1 MFKKIFAAS
10 LAAVLTLGAAA
21 QEKLYLVKDNEVVAK
36 YNVADVDYVTFNLPS
51 DVNDDTDAQPGI
63 INRTYKSAMGLY
75 FGTTDDVADYQIQ
88 LSSRGIADENIPVDF
103 LYLQLMGPAAD
114 FHDLYLPEGTYTVQQ
129 GEARKAF
136 TYYAGVRQNSSQG
149 TMIGGTLILD
159 RPTAESQITNLVE
172 GGTFTVTKDGNAYKI
187 AGILKLENG
196 SVLEFNYSGACVI
209 DNQSDEKDPAEE
221 VELPASSLTEDM
233 EFPTYDVF
241 YGTFGKLWADA
252 PNLVYNYLWFND
264 SSYSDCLEVGF
275 FVDASLCPDGKFFI
289 PKGKYQVVKMG
300 SAAFNND
307 QAGILYPFGVK
318 SDTGVARYG
327 CWMQTNYGEF
337 SPLVAGEVELLEDYD
352 GTGSMNV
359 KVTLRDNAQNP
370 HTVSGSYNG
379 VATKL

>member
-10 LAAVLTLGAAA
+10 VAAALTLGVSA

-36 YNVADVDYVTFNLPS
+36 YNVADVDYVTFSLPS

-63 INRTYKSAMGLY
+63 INRTYKSAVGLY

-136 TYYAGVRQNSSQG
+136 TYYAGVRQNTPG
-149 TMIGGTLILD
+149 GDMIGGTLILD
-159 RPTAESQITNLVE
+159 RPTAESQVTNLVE

-221 VELPASSLTEDM
+221 TELPASSLTEDM
-233 EFPTYDVF
+233 EFPTYDV
-241 YGTFGKLWADA
+241 YWSTFGKLFADA
-252 PNLVYNYLWFND
+252 QDRIYNYIWFYD
-264 SSYSDCLEVGF
+264 SNYEECLEVGF
-275 FVDASLCPDGKFFI
+275 FVDESLCPEGKFFI
-289 PKGKYQVVKMG
+289 PKGKYQVVKKG
-300 SAAFNND
+300 SEAFNSD
-307 QAGILYPFGVK
+307 KAGALYPFGVM

-327 CWMQTNYGEF
+327 CWMVTNYADA

-352 GTGSMNV
+352 GSGNMNI
-359 KVTLRDNAQNP
+359 KINLRDNAQTP

-379 VATKL
+379 SASRL

>member
-10 LAAVLTLGAAA
+10 LAAVLTLGASA

-51 DVNDDTDAQPGI
+51 DVIDDTDSQPGI
-63 INRTYKSAMGLY
+63 INRTYKSAMGIY

-196 SVLEFNYSGACVI
+196 SVLEFNYSGSCVI

-221 VELPASSLTEDM
+221 VSLPESSLTEDM
-233 EFPTYDVF
+233 EFPTFDV
-241 YGTFGKLWADA
+241 YWSTFGKLWADA
-252 PNLVYNYLWFND
+252 QDRVYNYLWFYD
-264 SSYSDCLEVGF
+264 SNYEECLEVGF
-275 FVDASLCPDGKFFI
+275 FVDAALCPDGKFFI
-289 PKGKYQVVKMG
+289 PKGKYQVVKKG
-300 SAAFNND
+300 STAFNSD
-307 QAGILYPFGVK
+307 QAGALYPFGVM

-327 CWMQTNYGEF
+327 CWMVTNYADA

-352 GTGSMNV
+352 GSGMLNI
-359 KVTLRDNAQNP
+359 KINLQDNAQNP

-379 VATKL
+379 VASKL